1 MVVGKLMYK
10 CITVAAPILSPIK
23 QTACLLVLDIV
34 DVIYC
39 LNRFYQLLPR
49 EVICNCYVLEV
60 ITCNYYLLSRKS

>member
-39 LNRFYQLLPR
+39 LNRFYQLLS
-49 EVICNCYVLEV
+49 
-60 ITCNYYLLSRKS
+60 T